1 MTAGL
6 SHRRAI
12 IVGAGQS
19 GLAVA
24 AALMA
29 EGLRPQQDFVV
40 MDAARPSERSWSTRW
55 HSMLL
60 LSDARHSA
68 LASFPHEGDQRRRL
82 RTDEMNDYLARLE
95 ARLGIETR
103 WGITATGVER
113 HGTGATL
120 SLATTEGTVQ
130 TRNVICATGAASR
143 PRTPSWVTDLIVPG
157 VQLHSSEY
165 LYPRQ
170 IPDGELLIVGGGN
183 SGVQI
188 ARELC
193 ESHRVTLAVRS
204 NRARRSIGRYPRSAG
219 SRPPTR
225 SNPTRPEPLFGDS
238 AADLIRAGVT
248 VVPEVTG
255 AHGAQVELADGSR
268 LSPHSVIFATGL
280 VPADEW
286 LPTPV
291 ADRRRRPTLTDVA
304 GLFVCGMPSFGRRG
318 SGTIAGVSRDAAAIA
333 HHVINRP

>member
-1 MTAGL
+1 MTTGL

-40 MDAARPSERSWSTRW
+40 MDAARPTERSWSTRW

-68 LASFPHEGDQRRRL
+68 LASFPHAGDQRRRL
-82 RTDEMNDYLARLE
+82 RADEMNDYLAGLE

-103 WGITATGVER
+103 WGIPATGVER

-120 SLATTEGTVQ
+120 SLTTAEGSVQ

-143 PRTPSWVTDLIVPG
+143 PQIPSWATNLTVPG
-157 VQLHSSEY
+157 VRLHSAEY

-170 IPDGELLIVGGGN
+170 IPDGEVLIVGGGN
-183 SGVQI
+183 SGAQL

-193 ESHRVTLAVRS
+193 ESHSVTLAVRS

-219 SRPPTR
+219 GRPPIR
-225 SNPTRPEPLFGDS
+225 SSPARLEPLFGDS
-238 AADLIRAGVT
+238 AADLSRAGVT
-248 VVPEVTG
+248 VVPAVTG
-255 AHGAQVELADGSR
+255 ANGAQVELADGSQ
-268 LSPHSVIFATGL
+268 LSPHSVIFATGFL
-280 VPADEW
+280 PADEW
-286 LPTPV
+286 LPTAV
-291 ADRRRRPTLTDVA
+291 ADRRRRPTLTDIA

-318 SGTIAGVSRDAAAIA
+318 SGTIAGVSRDASAIA